1 MISDLRYDTASLESF
16 CHRWKISELSFFGS
30 VLRNDFRPDSDVDV
44 LVEFLPTNTWDL
56 LDLAAMEH
64 ELAQILGRSVDIVT
78 RNSLK
83 QSRNQIFRNHVLANV
98 RPIFVA

>member
-1 MISDLRYDTASLESF
+1 MSPHIAIDRAAIKAF
-16 CHRWKISELSFFGS
+16 CERHHVARLAVFGS
-30 VLRNDFRPDSDVDV
+30 VLRDDFHADSDVDV